1 MQLGNIIQLLSGG
14 LAMGAI
20 YVLVALGL
28 YITHLTTHRVNFG
41 QGDFLMV
48 GTFLMLLLRKAG
60 APLLVAV
67 AVTLGVLA
75 LMGWLLER
83 IAIRPLD
90 RKKLSPVGAFSWI
103 LTTAGIALILQNVIE
118 LGFGKTSQYSAP
130 LFSAQRDQVVQ
141 VLGAGLFLEEIL
153 VIVAAI
159 LIVAVF
165 YIFMFYS
172 RGGKNI
178 QAVAFNPEA
187 AKLLGIHTDR
197 VKTGVFVIAAI
208 LAAIAGILIGP
219 LVTINPHMGLV
230 LTIKALVV
238 AAIGGFANPV
248 GILVGGILFGIF
260 ESLSNY
266 VDSGF
271 GDMYPLLAA
280 LIIIAVKPSGLFSEG
295 RTDVR

>member
-1 MQLGNIIQLLSGG
+1 MQIGNIIQLLSGG

-48 GTFLMLLLRKAG
+48 GTFLMLLVRKAG
-60 APLLVAV
+60 APLGVAIAITIAAL
-67 AVTLGVLA
+67 AV
-75 LMGWLLER
+75 MGWLLER

-90 RKKLSPVGAFSWI
+90 RKKNAPVGAFSWI
-103 LTTAGIALILQNVIE
+103 LTTAGVALILQNVIE

-130 LFSAQRDQVVQ
+130 LFSSQRDQVVQ

-153 VIVAAI
+153 VIGAAI
-159 LIVAVF
+159 VIVAIF
-165 YIFMFYS
+165 YGFMFHS
-172 RGGKNI
+172 RWGKNI

-187 AKLLGIHTDR
+187 AMLLGIHTTR
-197 VKTGVFVIAAI
+197 VKAGVFVIAAI
-208 LAAIAGILIGP
+208 LAAVAGILIGP
-219 LVTINPHMGLV
+219 LVTISPHMGLV
-230 LTIKALVV
+230 LTIKALIV

-248 GILVGGILFGIF
+248 GILVGGILFGVF

-266 VDSGF
+266 IDSGF
-271 GDMYPLLAA
+271 GDLYPLLAA
-280 LIIIAVKPSGLFSEG
+280 LIIIAIKPSGLFSEG
-295 RTDVR
+295 RADVR